1 MATMTKRRVF
11 KICGALLGLV
21 VLAKVCDCVLPYGL
35 EDRKRIDTVHA
46 LLNLRAWRAIGMPA
60 SYMYS
65 NDSQVFMVLPT
76 NVVIKGVRVE
86 TMFLY
91 RRHWTEF
98 YGHYLVSTNG
108 DVIWLSKKGKP
119 EWMAKGERPV
129 WYK

>member
-35 EDRKRIDTVHA
+35 EDRKRIDTIRA
-46 LLNLRAWRAIGMPA
+46 LLNLGEWRAEGMPA
-60 SYMYS
+60 SYTYS
-65 NDSQVFMVLPT
+65 NHSRIFMVFPT

-91 RRHWTEF
+91 RDHWTEL
-98 YGHYLVSTNG
+98 YGHYLASTNG
-108 DVIWLSKKGKP
+108 DVVWLPKRGRP